1 MARIAFAWEMGGEYG
16 HVMSCAG
23 LASGLAAKGH
33 HIAFMFRELRQ
44 LSVVP
49 EARDYDVYQAPRSAR
64 EGVGMDV
71 PAGYVDIMQG
81 CGYADPNELTGL
93 LGGWRSLFSG
103 WKPDLVVADFAPTA
117 LLAARSLDLKRVTYG
132 NGFFVPPRTTP
143 LPPFRFD
150 APVDLARLARV
161 EEAVLASIDVALP
174 RLGARPLAS
183 VADLFDADDH
193 FLCTFPEL
201 DHYGTRETSG
211 YWGPRVRFDRGTEIQ
226 WPAGTGKRIFVYVKT
241 NLPLL
246 DPLLNVLAASPHRI
260 VAYIPGLDEAR
271 KKRFASRTRIVADRP
286 VKLERFLRDCDL
298 LVSHGGEIS
307 AGALTYGVPSLVFPT
322 HYEQY
327 ATARRFEQLNT
338 GVWLGPGATP
348 DLVPRGLNA
357 ALDPRR
363 AEIARTFA
371 RRYATFSP
379 MEQRRRIILRIEEL
393 LGKGGAILPRTSSQG
408 TTG

>member
-1 MARIAFAWEMGGEYG
+1 M
-16 HVMSCAG
+16 
-23 LASGLAAKGH
+23 
-33 HIAFMFRELRQ
+33 
-44 LSVVP
+44 
-49 EARDYDVYQAPRSAR
+49 
-64 EGVGMDV
+64 
-71 PAGYVDIMQG
+71 
-81 CGYADPNELTGL
+81 
-93 LGGWRSLFSG
+93 
-103 WKPDLVVADFAPTA
+103 
-117 LLAARSLDLKRVTYG
+117 
-132 NGFFVPPRTTP
+132 PPRTTP

-161 EEAVLASIDVALP
+161 EEAVLASINVALP

-211 YWGPRVRFDRGTEIQ
+211 YWGPRVRFDRGTDVQ

-271 KKRFASRTRIVADRP
+271 KKRFASRTRIVSDRP

-363 AEIARTFA
+363 VEIARTFA

-393 LGKGGAILPRTSSQG
+393 LGKRGAILSRTSSQG
-408 TTG
+408 TNG